1 MSIQSEI
8 DRLALAKDDLADAI
22 AAKGVAVPPS
32 ATLDSYPA
40 LVLQIE
46 TGDML
51 KSVYDPQDRS
61 TDIFAAVDAAAA
73 KYEAT
78 LTYSGWSSATYTEQQ
93 QGYPYAQE
101 VYLTALTPDAPTTTA
116 SSIFLSPCSRE
127 PVGVPETDAVLDEV
141 MALINSK
148 GVVSTLSG
156 GRIRVIVQEKPTS
169 DVTLQ
174 WLIREPVYQG
184 GGDSGS
190 SVLSGKTQEIAVG
203 GYSTYQ
209 VVVSSGI
216 PTGATVVASFCCSAS
231 DTTAP
236 GMPVT
241 VRDNGGGSWAFRIQ
255 NSSGRDI
262 QGHVNWI
269 AVP

>member
-1 MSIQSEI
+1 
-8 DRLALAKDDLADAI
+8 
-22 AAKGVAVPPS
+22 
-32 ATLDSYPA
+32 
-40 LVLQIE
+40 
-46 TGDML
+46 ML

-141 MALINSK
+141 MALINSQ

-156 GRIRVIVQEKPTS
+156 GRIRAIVQEKPTS

-174 WLIREPVYQG
+174 WLIREPIYQGGGGGGGG
-184 GGDSGS
+184 GGDSGGS
-190 SVLSGKTQEIAVG
+190 NVLSGKTRTATVS

-209 VVVSSGI
+209 FSMSAGV
-216 PTGATVVASFCCSAS
+216 PAGATIVATFAAENL
-231 DTTAP
+231 TIYP
-236 GMPVT
+236 GLPVS
-241 VRDNGGGSWAFRIQ
+241 VRDLGNGNYTFRVL
-255 NSSGRDI
+255 NSTGDDV

-269 AVP
+269 AIP